1 MDGCLLLACM
11 VGDGTLFSTHIFRSK
26 NIFLAVEWGKMGGGG
41 GERSFVY
48 IVMGLPVVYII

>member
-11 VGDGTLFSTHIFRSK
+11 VGNGTLFSTHMYRSE
-26 NIFLAVEWGKMGGGG
+26 NIFGCEMGKGGGG

-48 IVMGLPVVYII
+48 IVMRLPVVNII